1 MIILNIY
8 KVQPEVY
15 LIHMSLKINY
25 LDKLNNSMKN
35 IGIFVSKD
43 TKITDFKGIFNE
55 NISKKII
62 GYLRANKKSEKNKIY
77 CLNEDYDKKILIIF
91 VSKIESSNEVKS
103 LGANFYDQIKKEQIK
118 NISILGSNSIN
129 SKNKIK
135 LEEFIHGI
143 ELKSYEFN
151 LYKTKKIQKGIILNV
166 IKLKNQA
173 DIKLRNRLKAI
184 LDGVNFTRDLVSE
197 PGNVLHP
204 DEYAKRIIKLRKFGL
219 KVTVYDQNKLKKMGC
234 NALLGVGQGSI
245 RGSYL
250 VTIEW
255 KGSKNNSK
263 PLAFVGKGVCFD
275 TGGYSLKPA
284 KFMEDMTYD
293 MAGSAAVV
301 GLMKTLAL
309 RKSKINAVGVVGLV
323 ENMVSGNAQ
332 RPGDIVKSYSGK
344 TIEILNT
351 DAEGRLVLADA
362 LTFTEQKFKP
372 QFIIDLATLTGAII
386 VSLGS
391 EYGGLFSNNDKLS
404 KQLIDAGEKVDEK
417 LWRMPLHKNFD
428 KLINSKNADMQNINY
443 VGGAGST
450 TAAQFLQ
457 RFIIKK
463 TPWAHLDIAGMAFS
477 KYGGALNSS
486 GATGYGVRLL
496 NKLIEENYE

>member
-1 MIILNIY
+1 MKLKLDFVNKVPKEAKDNEIILV
-8 KVQPEVY
+8 K
-15 LIHMSLKINY
+15 
-25 LDKLNNSMKN
+25 DK
-35 IGIFVSKD
+35 
-43 TKITDFKGIFNE
+43 
-55 NISKKII
+55 
-62 GYLRANKKSEKNKIY
+62 AAKNKIVK
-77 CLNEDYDKKILIIF
+77 LVNKSLFSNKLFLQKKLFIQNIKDKNYIF
-91 VSKIESSNEVKS
+91 VNCIKSKTSLDYEKLGSQLYIFLKNNKIEKS
-103 LGANFYDQIKKEQIK
+103 FFA
-118 NISILGSNSIN
+118 SNSSFITN
-129 SKNKIK
+129 VQIEK
-135 LEEFIHGI
+135 LLHGAQ
-143 ELKSYEFN
+143 LKSYEFN
-151 LYKTKKIQKGIILNV
+151 IYKTDKTKNEINILYIVGDKSRKSNV
-166 IKLKNQA
+166 LRSKLNS
-173 DIKLRNRLKAI
+173 LLEGVFLTRN
-184 LDGVNFTRDLVSE
+184 LVSE

-204 DEYAKRIIKLRKFGL
+204 DEYAKRITKLRKFGL
-219 KVTVYDQNKLKKMGC
+219 KVTVYDQKKLKKMGM
-234 NALLGVGQGSI
+234 NALLGVGQGSV

-255 KGSKNNSK
+255 NGTKDKFK
-263 PLAFVGKGVCFD
+263 PLGFVGKGVCFD

-293 MAGSAAVV
+293 MAGSATVV

-362 LTFTEQKFKP
+362 LTFTEEKFKP
-372 QFIIDLATLTGAII
+372 QFIVDLATLTGAII

-391 EYGGLFSNNDKLS
+391 EYAGLFSNNDKLS
-404 KQLIDAGEKVDEK
+404 KQLIEAGESVEEK
-417 LWRMPLHKNFD
+417 LWRMPLNENFD

-457 RFIIKK
+457 RFIINK

-477 KYGGALNSS
+477 KYGGALNSG

-496 NKLIEENYE
+496 NKFIEDNYE

>member
-1 MIILNIY
+1 MSIKISLNKSI
-8 KVQPEVY
+8 KGKLSSNLVLFIDDKFNTK
-15 LIHMSLKINY
+15 LIKRYITTSEFSFVSDLLKINDLKKNLLVFDLNSKKKIVLVSIKKNIKNHDIENLGAEFY
-25 LDKLNNSMKN
+25 SHIKHGKNSQYFINSESVLNNNKNFIGHFLHGMK
-35 IGIFVSKD
+35 
-43 TKITDFKGIFNE
+43 
-55 NISKKII
+55 
-62 GYLRANKKSEKNKIY
+62 
-77 CLNEDYDKKILIIF
+77 
-91 VSKIESSNEVKS
+91 
-103 LGANFYDQIKKEQIK
+103 
-118 NISILGSNSIN
+118 
-129 SKNKIK
+129 
-135 LEEFIHGI
+135 
-143 ELKSYEFN
+143 LKSYDFTK
-151 LYKTKKIQKGIILNV
+151 YKTKKEKKSINIIIFGKKNN
-166 IKLKNQA
+166 ISLKEQ
-173 DIKLRNRLKAI
+173 LKFRA
-184 LDGVNFTRDLVSE
+184 LEEGTFYARDLVSE
-197 PGNVLHP
+197 PGNILHP
-204 DEYAKRIIKLRKFGL
+204 DEYAKRIKALRKYGL
-219 KVTVYDQNKLKKMGC
+219 KINVYDQKNLKKLGM

-250 VTIEW
+250 VTMEW
-255 KGSKNNSK
+255 KGVRNNSK
-263 PLAFVGKGVCFD
+263 PLAFIGKGVCFD

-301 GLMKTLAL
+301 GLMKNLAL
-309 RKSKINAVGVVGLV
+309 RKAKINAVGVVGLV

-362 LTFTEQKFKP
+362 ITFTEKKFKP
-372 QFIIDLATLTGAII
+372 RFMIDLATLTGAII

-391 EYGGLFSNNDKLS
+391 EYAGLFSNNDNLS
-404 KQLIDAGEKVDEK
+404 NELINSGEKVEEK

-457 RFIIKK
+457 RFIMNK

-477 KYGGALNSS
+477 KYGGALNSG

-496 NKLIEENYE
+496 NQLIEDYYE

>member
-1 MIILNIY
+1 
-8 KVQPEVY
+8 
-15 LIHMSLKINY
+15 MSIKINY
-25 LDKLNNSMKN
+25 KNSTSKNPSNNLVLFVDEKFNINPLKKHLSNSEFSYINDLLKTSDLSKNLFVFELSSKKKIVLVSIKKN
-35 IGIFVSKD
+35 IKASDIENLGAEFYGRVNCGKNSEYLINSD
-43 TKITDFKGIFNE
+43 T
-55 NISKKII
+55 II
-62 GYLRANKKSEKNKIY
+62 GKDKSFTGHF
-77 CLNEDYDKKILIIF
+77 L
-91 VSKIESSNEVKS
+91 
-103 LGANFYDQIKKEQIK
+103 
-118 NISILGSNSIN
+118 
-129 SKNKIK
+129 
-135 LEEFIHGI
+135 HGLK
-143 ELKSYEFN
+143 LKSYEFN
-151 LYKTKKIQKGIILNV
+151 KYKSKKDTRLITINV
-166 IKLKNQA
+166 SGNKNKPSANNLLKF
-173 DIKLRNRLKAI
+173 KA
-184 LDGVNFTRDLVSE
+184 LEEGTFYARDLVSE

-204 DEYAKRIIKLRKFGL
+204 DEYAKRLRSLKKHGLNIKI
-219 KVTVYDQNKLKKMGC
+219 YDEKKLKKLGM

-255 KGSKNNSK
+255 NGAKNNSK

-293 MAGSAAVV
+293 MAGSAVVV
-301 GLMKTLAL
+301 GLMKNLAL
-309 RKSKINAVGVVGLV
+309 RKAKINAVGVVGLV

-344 TIEILNT
+344 TIEVLNT

-362 LTFTEQKFKP
+362 LTFTEKKFKP
-372 QFIIDLATLTGAII
+372 KFMIDLATLTGAII

-391 EYGGLFSNNDKLS
+391 EYAGLFSNNDKLS
-404 KQLIDAGEKVDEK
+404 KQLLEVGEKVEEK

-457 RFIIKK
+457 RFILNK

-477 KYGGALNSS
+477 KYGGALNSG

-496 NKLIEENYE
+496 NQLIEDHYE

>member
-1 MIILNIY
+1 M
-8 KVQPEVY
+8 K
-15 LIHMSLKINY
+15 LK
-25 LDKLNNSMKN
+25 LD
-35 IGIFVSKD
+35 
-43 TKITDFKGIFNE
+43 
-55 NISKKII
+55 
-62 GYLRANKKSEKNKIY
+62 
-77 CLNEDYDKKILIIF
+77 F
-91 VSKIESSNEVKS
+91 VSKIPKQAKDNEIILVKNKATKKIILKSSNKS
-103 LGANFYDQIKKEQIK
+103 LFTDKLFLEKKFSIK
-118 NISILGSNSIN
+118 NIKDKNYIFVNCIKSRTSLDYEKLGSQLYIFLKN
-129 SKNKIK
+129 NKIERSFFISSSSFLTNVQLEK
-135 LEEFIHGI
+135 LLHGAQ
-143 ELKSYEFN
+143 LKSYEFN
-151 LYKTKKIQKGIILNV
+151 VYKTDKTKNETNHLYIVGDKSKKTNV
-166 IKLKNQA
+166 
-173 DIKLRNRLKAI
+173 LRNKLNS
-184 LDGVNFTRDLVSE
+184 LLEGVFLTRDLVSE

-219 KVTVYDQNKLKKMGC
+219 KVNVYDQKKLKKMGM
-234 NALLGVGQGSI
+234 NALLGVGQGSV

-255 KGSKNNSK
+255 NGAKNKSK
-263 PLAFVGKGVCFD
+263 PLGFVGKGVCFD

-293 MAGSAAVV
+293 MAGSATVV

-362 LTFTEQKFKP
+362 LTFTEEKFKP
-372 QFIIDLATLTGAII
+372 QFIVDLATLTGAII

-391 EYGGLFSNNDKLS
+391 EYAGLFSNNDKLS
-404 KQLIDAGEKVDEK
+404 KQLIEAGESVEEK
-417 LWRMPLHKNFD
+417 LWRMPLNENFN

-457 RFIIKK
+457 RFIINK

-477 KYGGALNSS
+477 KYGGALNSG

-496 NKLIEENYE
+496 NKLIEDNYE

>member
-1 MIILNIY
+1 MKLKLDFVNKVPKQAKDNEIIL
-8 KVQPEVY
+8 V
-15 LIHMSLKINY
+15 
-25 LDKLNNSMKN
+25 KN
-35 IGIFVSKD
+35 KA
-43 TKITDFKGIFNE
+43 N
-55 NISKKII
+55 KKII
-62 GYLRANKKSEKNKIY
+62 LK
-77 CLNEDYDKKILIIF
+77 
-91 VSKIESSNEVKS
+91 SSNKS
-103 LGANFYDQIKKEQIK
+103 LFTDKLFLEKKFSIK
-118 NISILGSNSIN
+118 NIKDKNYIFVNCTKLKTSLDYEKIGSQLYIFLKNNKIERSFFISNSTFLTN
-129 SKNKIK
+129 VQLEK
-135 LEEFIHGI
+135 LLHGAQ
-143 ELKSYEFN
+143 LKSYEFN
-151 LYKTKKIQKGIILNV
+151 VYKTDKTKNETNNLYIVGDKFKKSNL
-166 IKLKNQA
+166 
-173 DIKLRNRLKAI
+173 LRNKLNA
-184 LDGVNFTRDLVSE
+184 LLEGVFLTRDLVSE

-204 DEYAKRIIKLRKFGL
+204 DEYARRIVKLRKFGL
-219 KVTVYDQNKLKKMGC
+219 KVTVYDQKKLKKMGM
-234 NALLGVGQGSI
+234 NALLGVGQGSV

-255 KGSKNNSK
+255 NGAKNKSK
-263 PLAFVGKGVCFD
+263 PLGFVGKGVCFD

-293 MAGSAAVV
+293 MAGSATVV

-344 TIEILNT
+344 TIEVLNT

-362 LTFTEQKFKP
+362 LTFTEEKFKP
-372 QFIIDLATLTGAII
+372 QFIVDLATLTGAII

-391 EYGGLFSNNDKLS
+391 EYAGLFSNNDKLS
-404 KQLIDAGEKVDEK
+404 KQLIDAGESVEEK
-417 LWRMPLHKNFD
+417 LWRMPLNENFD

-457 RFIIKK
+457 RFIINK

-477 KYGGALNSS
+477 KYGGALNSG

-496 NKLIEENYE
+496 NKLIEDNYE